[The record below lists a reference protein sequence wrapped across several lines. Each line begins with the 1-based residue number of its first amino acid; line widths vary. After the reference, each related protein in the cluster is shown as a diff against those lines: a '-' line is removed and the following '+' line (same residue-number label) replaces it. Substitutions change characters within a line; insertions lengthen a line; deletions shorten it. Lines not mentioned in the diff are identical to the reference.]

1 MSLELN
7 PKRVYVLRASTAD
20 GASNITGTTQKNGH
34 YYKGLKVTINLSAI
48 TGTSVTF
55 TLEGLDPIS
64 GLSSGTLLA
73 SAAKTAT
80 GTFTLTIYPG
90 LTETANVDSA
100 DVLPLWWRIKT
111 TGTYTVCTWSAYA
124 ELIP

>member
-1 MSLELN
+1 MSLELS
-7 PKRVYVLRASTAD
+7 PKRCYVLRPSTAD

-34 YYKGLKVTINLSAI
+34 YYRGVKVTINLSAL
-48 TGTSVTF
+48 TGTSATY
-55 TLEGLDPIS
+55 TIEGLDPIS
-64 GLSSGTLLA
+64 GNASGTLLA

-90 LTETANVDSA
+90 IAETANVDQS
-100 DVLPLWWRIKT
+100 DVLPIWWRIKT